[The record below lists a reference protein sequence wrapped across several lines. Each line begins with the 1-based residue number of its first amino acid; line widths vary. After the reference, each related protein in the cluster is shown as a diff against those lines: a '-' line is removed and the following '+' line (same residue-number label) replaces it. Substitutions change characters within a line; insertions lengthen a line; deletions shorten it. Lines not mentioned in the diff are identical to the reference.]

1 MVAALLFG
9 ALRTGGALMQ
19 VQTGIPLD
27 LLFFIQALVIMFVAA
42 PGLVR
47 AIFRLPAPKAAEGAR
62 A

>member
-1 MVAALLFG
+1 
-9 ALRTGGALMQ
+9 MQ

-42 PGLVR
+42 PDLVR
-47 AIFRLPAPKAAEGAR
+47 SIWRLPTRRVAEGAR